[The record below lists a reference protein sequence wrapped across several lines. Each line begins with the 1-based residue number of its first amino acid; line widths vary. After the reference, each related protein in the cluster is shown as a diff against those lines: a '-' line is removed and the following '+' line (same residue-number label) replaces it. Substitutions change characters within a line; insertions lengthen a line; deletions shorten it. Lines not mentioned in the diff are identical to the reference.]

1 MLKLVSSSFLA
12 TGAWILLN
20 TVPINEHAL
29 PHECTCDTIKFNY
42 MYIWKRNHR
51 DGPILWLG
59 QRLQTTFEASHM
71 VFFYINVALTLIGYR
86 KPPKLDYCFITSTSL
101 VPVGLGFSITGL
113 RNESEAARNTASS
126 FLEHAQIINHRCRL
140 HKWAW
145 QLKVWMRTKR
155 TKVWTLLPALP
166 HTNTIYSRTSSLVH
180 PWVKHK
186 NSKHT

>member
-1 MLKLVSSSFLA
+1 MHVTQLNLIICIFGKEIIGMGPYCGWDKDCKQHSKL
-12 TGAWILLN
+12 
-20 TVPINEHAL
+20 
-29 PHECTCDTIKFNY
+29 CT
-42 MYIWKRNHR
+42 W
-51 DGPILWLG
+51 
-59 QRLQTTFEASHM
+59 
-71 VFFYINVALTLIGYR
+71 FFYINVALTLIGYR

-126 FLEHAQIINHRCRL
+126 CLEHTQIINRRCRL

-155 TKVWTLLPALP
+155 TKVWTLLPGLP
-166 HTNTIYSRTSSLVH
+166 HINTIYSRTSSLVH